1 MSTITEQI
9 ANGEH
14 PVVKDKHAVVYLD
27 DSGYWNVGFV
37 ADYDNAKDTAR
48 RWKERLTGL
57 GHSGKIMICRL
68 VETIEWCNR

>member
-14 PVVKDKHAVVYLD
+14 PVIKDKHAVVYLD

-37 ADYDNAKDTAR
+37 ANYDNAKDTAR
-48 RWKERLTGL
+48 RWKESMGQHKAAGR
-57 GHSGKIMICRL
+57 IMICKL
-68 VETIEWCNR
+68 VETIEWS